1 VSGALRRSGVGCL
14 AGLGGTPWQLG
25 GPIAGGVLDGAR
37 PAPISSRA
45 GLAGEFIGAME
56 RSASLHEALAEPF
69 PEQAPYAVS
78 LAYRVRFLMHMNARE
93 AMHVLELRTTP
104 QGHPAYRLVCQE
116 MHRLVAE
123 RAGHHAVAAMMRFVD
138 HSTEPRLERLEAE
151 RRVEEKRRGH
161 AEGPGGSSA

>member
-1 VSGALRRSGVGCL
+1 MLFRSDL
-14 AGLGGTPWQLG
+14 QRHRMLTLDWQRLSPDHG
-25 GPIAGGVLDGAR
+25 YVMPEDVEH
-37 PAPISSRA
+37 A
-45 GLAGEFIGAME
+45 GLAGEFNGAME

-161 AEGPGGSSA
+161 AEGPGEIGRAHV